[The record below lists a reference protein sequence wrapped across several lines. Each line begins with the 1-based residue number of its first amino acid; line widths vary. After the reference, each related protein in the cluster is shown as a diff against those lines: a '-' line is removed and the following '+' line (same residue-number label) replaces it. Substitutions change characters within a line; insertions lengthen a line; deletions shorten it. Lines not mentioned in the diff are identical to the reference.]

1 MESTK
6 RPGRGMARFKR
17 YLPLYLML
25 LPVIFYYLVF
35 VYAPM
40 GGLVIAFKDYNI
52 YDGILGSPWVE
63 LRYFKQFFTSMFAP
77 PVDPEHPC
85 HQPLQSGVRVH
96 SPHHSGADVQ

>member
-6 RPGRGMARFKR
+6 RPGRGIARFKR

-25 LPVIFYYLVF
+25 LPVILYYLVF

-52 YDGILGSPWVE
+52 YDGILGA
-63 LRYFKQFFTSMFAP
+63 R
-77 PVDPEHPC
+77 
-85 HQPLQSGVRVH
+85 G
-96 SPHHSGADVQ
+96 